1 MLQSVMGSGETAGGR
16 AALASQISADLRVLT
31 AESEQIGRV
40 FAVVNGLR
48 PTDFRALLH
57 VMVAETAGAPITSG
71 ELRQRMGLSG
81 AAITY
86 LVDRMIASGHIT
98 RESDPDDR
106 RKVILRYSESG
117 LATARAFFAPLGTHT
132 HDAMADL
139 PDADLSAASRVFT
152 ALIEAMRRYQHELAS
167 PKPPVSQRAEAGT
180 CQTER
185 G

>member
-1 MLQSVMGSGETAGGR
+1 MGFDETADSR
-16 AALASQISADLRVLT
+16 ESLELQISADLRVLT

-40 FAVVNGLR
+40 FAVANEVR

-86 LVDRMIASGHIT
+86 LVDRMMASGHIT
-98 RESDPDDR
+98 RQSDPADR
-106 RKVILRYSESG
+106 RKVILRYSDSG

-132 HDAMADL
+132 HATMADL

-152 ALIEAMRRYQHELAS
+152 ALIEAMRSYQRELAS
-167 PKPPVSQRAEAGT
+167 FKPPEQPT
-180 CQTER
+180 C
-185 G
+185 

>member
-1 MLQSVMGSGETAGGR
+1 MGFDETADSR
-16 AALASQISADLRVLT
+16 ESLELQISADLRVLT

-40 FAVVNGLR
+40 FAVANEVR

-57 VMVAETAGAPITSG
+57 VMVAETAGTPITSG

-86 LVDRMIASGHIT
+86 LVDRMMASGHII
-98 RESDPDDR
+98 RESDPADR
-106 RKVILRYSESG
+106 RKVILRYSDSG

-132 HDAMADL
+132 HATMADL

-152 ALIEAMRRYQHELAS
+152 ALIEAMRSYQLELAS
-167 PKPPVSQRAEAGT
+167 FKPPEQPT
-180 CQTER
+180 C
-185 G
+185 